1 MVIAAIAV
9 GEGEAGAERHRGT
22 DDAVA
27 AIEILLHE
35 NMCIEPPLPLE

>member
-1 MVIAAIAV
+1 VR
-9 GEGEAGAERHRGT
+9 EGEAGAERHLGA

-27 AIEILLHE
+27 AVEPFSRL